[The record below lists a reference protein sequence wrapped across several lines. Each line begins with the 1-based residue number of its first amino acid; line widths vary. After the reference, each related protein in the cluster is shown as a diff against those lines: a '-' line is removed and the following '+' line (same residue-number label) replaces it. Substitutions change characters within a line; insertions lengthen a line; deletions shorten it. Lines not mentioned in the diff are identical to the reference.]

1 MTRPPEDRS
10 AELRA
15 LFFESAG
22 ELLQSLN
29 EAGLELE
36 ANPANEEILRRV
48 RRAVHTLKG
57 DSAACG
63 FQKLSELAHQLEDV
77 LSPEV
82 ARKRGAKLAELVLAA
97 ADLFAAILAAY
108 QRNGR
113 LPSTASLRATIR
125 SLAKA
130 ASAPAGSGAAPSVTE
145 SPAPAPA
152 ESSESAPRP
161 ATLVT
166 HPAAPAS
173 SIDAKFEW
181 TEYEQLMISEA
192 FHRGEIVYNVALRVD
207 AHSPMRAA
215 AFQLIRNVLHGS
227 GTVIALRPEDNSAAA
242 AVEIVEAALA
252 SNQPEDRIAQR
263 CRIPSIVSDLHIERI
278 AARETAEH
286 ELLGD
291 LLEAQAAQVTSSTAG
306 GEQNAA
312 GKAGAQVSAAAVI
325 AESTLRVDAAR
336 IDAVMNLVGE
346 LIISKSMLNRSLT
359 EFDHRHAHDPVRAK
373 LSDALAF
380 QARVLDELHKCVLKI
395 RMVPVEQLF
404 RRFPRVVRDVAKQC
418 GKDVALEVSGQ
429 NTDLDKSILDALF
442 EPLMHLVRNCVDH
455 GVEHAEERLAAGKP
469 ARGTVYLNA
478 YHQGTQVVIEVRDD
492 GRGIN
497 LQQIRKQ
504 AIDKGMLKP
513 EEVQRLSDAE
523 AMNLIFE
530 PGFST
535 AAEVTEVSGRGV
547 GMDVVRTVMDRLKG
561 TVQISSTKG
570 RGTVIQLRAPLTLA
584 SIQTLLFRVGGRL
597 FAVPLSSVV
606 EIARVTDDEIHHV
619 DQREVLR
626 LREQILTLVRL
637 SGISQIHAVDAPE
650 AQKKKR
656 NFVIVIGA
664 AEKRFGLVVDSLV
677 GEEELVIKA
686 LPGDIV
692 ASDLVSGASIL
703 GDGTVVL
710 ILNVPAVLSRLS
722 RATPL
727 GAIA

>member
-1 MTRPPEDRS
+1 VSRPPEDRS
-10 AELRA
+10 SELRA
-15 LFFESAG
+15 LFFESAA

-36 ANPANEEILRRV
+36 ARPADEEVIRRL

-63 FQKLSELAHQLEDV
+63 FHKLSELAHELEDV
-77 LSPEV
+77 LSPQV
-82 ARKRGAKLAELVLAA
+82 AQARGADLVELVLAA
-97 ADLFAAILAAY
+97 ADGFGAMLTAY
-108 QRNGR
+108 QRNAKLPDLNTLHAMIRR
-113 LPSTASLRATIR
+113 LLEKP
-125 SLAKA
+125 
-130 ASAPAGSGAAPSVTE
+130 GAVA
-145 SPAPAPA
+145 SPAEGTAQLPARFA
-152 ESSESAPRP
+152 
-161 ATLVT
+161 
-166 HPAAPAS
+166 
-173 SIDAKFEW
+173 W

-192 FHRGEIVYNVALRVD
+192 VHRGESVYNIALRVD
-207 AHSPMRAA
+207 PNSLMRAA

-227 GTVIALRPEDNSAAA
+227 GTVIALRPEDNAAA
-242 AVEIVEAALA
+242 ATVDVVEAALA
-252 SNQPEDRIAQR
+252 SGQEEEKLLHH
-263 CRIPSIVSDLHIERI
+263 CRIPSIVSDVHIEKVS
-278 AARETAEH
+278 AAQMPEH

-291 LLEAQAAQVTSSTAG
+291 LLEAQAADLAAS
-306 GEQNAA
+306 AA
-312 GKAGAQVSAAAVI
+312 GRGDSGAVAKAVSPGSAAAAV

-346 LIISKSMLNRSLT
+346 LIIGKSMLNRTLT
-359 EFDHRHAHDPVRAK
+359 EFDQKHAHDPVRAK
-373 LSDALAF
+373 LADAMAF
-380 QARVLDELHKCVLKI
+380 QARILDELHKCVLKI

-429 NTDLDKSILDALF
+429 NTDLDKGILDSLA
-442 EPLMHLVRNCVDH
+442 EPLMHLVRNAVDH
-455 GVEHAEERLAAGKP
+455 GIEPADVRLTVGKP

-492 GRGIN
+492 GRGID
-497 LQQIRKQ
+497 LALVR
-504 AIDKGMLKP
+504 ARAVEKGILKA
-513 EEVQRLSDAE
+513 EEAQRLGE
-523 AMNLIFE
+523 QETLQLIFE
-530 PGFST
+530 SGFST
-535 AAEVTEVSGRGV
+535 ASEITEVSGRGI

-561 TVQISSTKG
+561 TIQVTSQKG
-570 RGTVIQLRAPLTLA
+570 CGATFQLRAPLTLA

-606 EIARVTDDEIHHV
+606 EITRITDNEIHKV

-637 SGISQIHAVDAPE
+637 NHLSRLRSIESQPAR
-650 AQKKKR
+650 KK

-686 LPGDIV
+686 LPGEIV
-692 ASDLVSGASIL
+692 SSDLVSGASIL

-710 ILNVPAVLSRLS
+710 ILNVPAILSRLL
-722 RATPL
+722 RAIPL